1 VTATVKGCQ
10 MPALKHV
17 AMMIPQPY
25 AGRRLT
31 STKGGNRGMYRCAL
45 FMAPVYGDLSSHSVV
60 VHDDQ
65 AELPD
70 EYIVQTSYVEADTLV
85 FSLQRRAVN
94 ESFAP

>member
-1 VTATVKGCQ
+1 
-10 MPALKHV
+10 
-17 AMMIPQPY
+17 
-25 AGRRLT
+25 
-31 STKGGNRGMYRCAL
+31 
-45 FMAPVYGDLSSHSVV
+45 MAPVYGDLSSHSVV

-94 ESFAP
+94 ESFAPQGNSFPHRLGPMAVSIWSSAAHGTPRC

>member
-1 VTATVKGCQ
+1 
-10 MPALKHV
+10 
-17 AMMIPQPY
+17 
-25 AGRRLT
+25 
-31 STKGGNRGMYRCAL
+31 
-45 FMAPVYGDLSSHSVV
+45 MAPVYGDLSSHSVV